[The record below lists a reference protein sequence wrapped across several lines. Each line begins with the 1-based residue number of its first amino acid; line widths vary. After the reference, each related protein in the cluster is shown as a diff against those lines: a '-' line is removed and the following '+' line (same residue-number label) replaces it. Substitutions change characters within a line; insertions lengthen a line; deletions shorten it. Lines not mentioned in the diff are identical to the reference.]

1 MKENRIITFLSALKW
16 NLVFWIK
23 YIVDKDFNYC
33 IKRNKKELP
42 AQTVNKCFI
51 IGNGPSINKVD
62 FTLIENEV
70 KFSVNSIMN
79 NRELYEKINPD
90 FHVIADPAY
99 FNDKLPNY
107 HVLLHHL
114 KNKKTCKKRPLVI
127 TSYEGKKTI
136 VKYGI
141 NKLNDIFYVFS
152 HGNLNS
158 GLNKISMSRNMPVAQ
173 NVVQMAIY
181 AAISMGFRDIYLLG
195 CEMTSFIPNLHQI
208 SVSINENESYHAY
221 NYTEE
226 IKRQMEGLKQ
236 TYDNS
241 FVFFDYAKT
250 FQIFKDIEMYSRKHK
265 IKIYNATNT
274 GVLDVFQT
282 VNLNLDI

>member
-1 MKENRIITFLSALKW
+1 
-16 NLVFWIK
+16 
-23 YIVDKDFNYC
+23 
-33 IKRNKKELP
+33 
-42 AQTVNKCFI
+42 
-51 IGNGPSINKVD
+51 
-62 FTLIENEV
+62 
-70 KFSVNSIMN
+70 
-79 NRELYEKINPD
+79 
-90 FHVIADPAY
+90 
-99 FNDKLPNY
+99 
-107 HVLLHHL
+107 
-114 KNKKTCKKRPLVI
+114 
-127 TSYEGKKTI
+127 
-136 VKYGI
+136 
-141 NKLNDIFYVFS
+141 
-152 HGNLNS
+152 
-158 GLNKISMSRNMPVAQ
+158 MPVAQ